1 MIFKFFRQRQKRK
14 NFLNVLASIEQADDT
29 QISQIIRAVIRRYG
43 LVFPDWDVLFLSIPK
58 DPSQRRLQLVHMLE
72 QLKEGHTF

>member
-1 MIFKFFRQRQKRK
+1 MIFNFFRQRQKRK

-43 LVFPDWDVLFLSIPK
+43 LVFPDWDVLFLSVPK
-58 DPSQRRLQLVHMLE
+58 DPTQRRLQLEHMRE
-72 QLKEGHTF
+72 QLMEGHTF

>member
-14 NFLNVLASIEQADDT
+14 NFLNVLATIEQADDT

>member
-1 MIFKFFRQRQKRK
+1 MIFNFFRQRQKRK

>member
-1 MIFKFFRQRQKRK
+1 MIFKFFRQRQKLK
-14 NFLNVLASIEQADDT
+14 NFLNVLATIEQADDT

-43 LVFPDWDVLFLSIPK
+43 LVFPDWDVLFLSVPK
-58 DPSQRRLQLVHMLE
+58 DPSQRRLQLEHMLE

>member
-14 NFLNVLASIEQADDT
+14 NFLNVFAIIEQADDM

-43 LVFPDWDVLFLSIPK
+43 LVFPDWDVLFLSVPK
-58 DPSQRRLQLVHMLE
+58 DPTQRRLQLEHMLE
-72 QLKEGHTF
+72 QLMEGHTF